1 MTAGAASRVDLGEV
15 SLNVVSAGPV
25 DGRLTIL
32 LHGFPEFSF
41 GWRHQ
46 IEPLAEAGLHVVVP
60 DQRGYNRS
68 SKPDGIDAYH
78 LDRLA
83 ADVVA
88 LASSYGQT
96 SFRVVGHDWGGLVA
110 WWVAARYP
118 ECVERLAILNAP
130 HPDVFSA
137 YARRHPTQALRS
149 AYVGF
154 FQLPWLPESALK
166 LGNYAALRRAL
177 VSSSR
182 RDTFSEP
189 DLARYVEAWAQP
201 GALTGMLNWY
211 RGLRLPRT
219 KASGPIRARTLI
231 LWGRQDQALE
241 ADLASESKRLCTDAE
256 IRWFDRATHWVQH
269 EEAVAVNAAL
279 IPFLTA

>member
-1 MTAGAASRVDLGEV
+1 MTARAVSRVGIGEV
-15 SLNVVSAGPV
+15 SLSVVSAGPV
-25 DGRLTIL
+25 NGPLTIL

-83 ADVVA
+83 DDVVA
-88 LASSYGQT
+88 LASSYGRR

-110 WWVAARYP
+110 WWVAARHP

-130 HPDVFSA
+130 HPDVFSP
-137 YARRHPTQALRS
+137 YTRRHPTQALRS
-149 AYVGF
+149 AYIGF
-154 FQLPWLPESALK
+154 FQLPWVPETALTIA
-166 LGNYAALRRAL
+166 NYAALRRAL

-182 RDTFSEP
+182 GGTFSDF
-189 DLARYVEAWAQP
+189 DLERYVEAWAQP

-211 RGLRLPRT
+211 RGLQLPRA
-219 KASGPIRARTLI
+219 KASGAIRARTMI
-231 LWGRQDQALE
+231 LWGRRDQALE
-241 ADLASESKRLCTDAE
+241 PGLATESGRLCTDAE

-269 EEAVAVNAAL
+269 EEAAGVNGVL
-279 IPFLTA
+279 IPFLTS